1 MKKNPIQPPLLKTMT
16 FLFVIL
22 TQVQSGPYDPLAE
35 CMLSTT
41 IHELEYVAMTNTM
54 QWNATF
60 QSNCIDYLHHAYFVI
75 PFTKFYPEMFS
86 LHPSKVVLAF
96 AGQDYVFK
104 FMRINKDNSTNNIYL
119 VFIFLIFIHI
129 FSGLKT
135 EIVTFRIHESESGPF
150 KSQ

>member
-1 MKKNPIQPPLLKTMT
+1 MKKNSLPIPLLKAMT
-16 FLFVIL
+16 FVVLFL
-22 TQVQSGPYDPLAE
+22 SQVQSGRYDPLAE

-41 IHELEYVAMTNTM
+41 IHELEYVASTNTM

-75 PFTKFYPEMFS
+75 PFTKFYPDMFN

-104 FMRINKDNSTNNIYL
+104 FMRINKDNSNQYSLPGFIILIIY
-119 VFIFLIFIHI
+119 
-129 FSGLKT
+129 
-135 EIVTFRIHESESGPF
+135 
-150 KSQ
+150 SQMHWI